1 MRAGALRLALVALAV
16 VATGCHRGD
25 DDATQAESQN
35 VLDVKPAPEQP
46 VCMEVTEKLP
56 PEVTKLPVI
65 DCGQPH
71 THEVFAT
78 VRSTESV
85 YPGVDALGS
94 FAQVKCLSAF
104 QDFVGISAFDSA
116 LSYTW
121 LVPTL
126 KSWNDHK
133 DRDVLCV
140 LARRDGAPLV
150 GSMRGAKV

>member
-1 MRAGALRLALVALAV
+1 MAVALAI
-16 VATGCHRGD
+16 VAGACHSGGD
-25 DDATQAESQN
+25 DTKAQSQG
-35 VLDVKPAPEQP
+35 VLDVKPDEKP
-46 VCMEVTEKLP
+46 VCMQVTEDLP

-65 DCGQPH
+65 DCTQPH
-71 THEVFAT
+71 THEIYAT
-78 VRSTESV
+78 VVSTESV

-104 QDFVGISAFDSA
+104 QAFVGISAFDSQ

-133 DRDVLCV
+133 DRSVLCV

-150 GSMRGAKV
+150 GSMRGQKV